1 MGCFYFPSV
10 GHALAAVL
18 GFTDAVPLARL
29 VVDSLVAR
37 HHNVVARDVDQI
49 GLLAV
54 TGLEPSCQRGIVS
67 GIRTDF
73 ALVVKR
79 HLDVVGPHYNFHQA
93 VAHARD
99 LAAICKLQAGVI
111 GGVIVLTQK
120 HSNGVWATPCTEALA
135 GAERGVGLGSS
146 WKHWILLIG

>member
-29 VVDSLVAR
+29 VVDGLVAR
-37 HHNVVARDVDQI
+37 HHNVVARDIDQI
-49 GLLAV
+49 GLLAI
-54 TGLEPSCQRGIVS
+54 TGLEPSRQRGIVS
-67 GIRTDF
+67 GIRSDL

-79 HLDVVGPHYNFHQA
+79 HLDVVSTHNNFHQA

-99 LAAICKLQAGVI
+99 LAAICELQAGVI

-120 HSNGVWATPCTEALA
+120 HSNGVGATPCVAPLPGA
-135 GAERGVGLGSS
+135 GGGGGVMAARNWGV
-146 WKHWILLIG
+146 